1 MITKD
6 KIDSYIEK
14 IPPSSKV
21 LKVTLTLLDA
31 GELTKAAQIAK
42 EDLALS
48 TYLKNL
54 VNKPIYGF
62 KNQVDDISQI
72 FGILG
77 IAKSQQAVYNYMMSL
92 LSPKDWSL
100 FALNQ
105 TSFHNLQDILSIN
118 WQKILHHLQIT
129 DKEIQSAI
137 TLLPASIIVAE
148 ALFKDKKDDVALLR
162 TASDIDLNTI
172 LLRLCQVD
180 LFDICEM
187 IAKKWGM
194 NESIALLVHA
204 ASGMKPINSNDKMNL
219 LGRWMHLLLFHTLS
233 QPQFINAELNDFID
247 FHIEYVDAIYEDFA
261 QVMEIQ

>member
-6 KIDSYIEK
+6 KIDSFIEK

-21 LKVTLTLLDA
+21 LKVTLSLLDS
-31 GELTKAAQIAK
+31 GELVKAAQIAK
-42 EDLALS
+42 QDLALS
-48 TYLKNL
+48 AYLKDL

-62 KNQVDDISQI
+62 KNQVDDVSQI

-77 IAKSQQAVYNYMMSL
+77 VAKSQQAVYNYMMTL
-92 LSPKDWSL
+92 LSPKNWSF

-105 TSFHNLQDILSIN
+105 VAFHNLQDILSIH

-148 ALFKDKKDDVALLR
+148 ALFNEKKENVALLR
-162 TASDIDLNTI
+162 SASDIDLNTI

-180 LFDICEM
+180 LFDICKM
-187 IAKKWGM
+187 IANKWDM
-194 NESIALLVHA
+194 HENIALIVLA
-204 ASGMKPINSNDKMNL
+204 ASGIKPAQDETINT
-219 LGRWMHLLLFHTLS
+219 LGKWMHLLLFHTLS
-233 QPQFINAELNDFID
+233 QPQFITAQLNDFIE
-247 FHIEYVDAIYEDFA
+247 FHIEYVDSIYDDFA
-261 QVMEIQ
+261 KVMEIQ

>member
-1 MITKD
+1 LITKD

-21 LKVTLTLLDA
+21 LKVTLTLLDS
-31 GELTKAAQIAK
+31 GELVKAAQIAK
-42 EDLALS
+42 QDLALS
-48 TYLKNL
+48 AYLKNL

-62 KNQVDDISQI
+62 KNQVNDVSQI

-77 IAKSQQAVYNYMMSL
+77 VAKSQQAVYNYMMSL
-92 LSPKDWSL
+92 LSPKSWSL

-105 TSFHNLQDILSIN
+105 ISFHNLQDVLSIN
-118 WQKILHHLQIT
+118 WQKILQHLQIT

-148 ALFKDKKDDVALLR
+148 ALFNEKKEDVALLR
-162 TASDIDLNTI
+162 SASDIDLNTI

-187 IAKKWGM
+187 IAKKWEM
-194 NESIALLVHA
+194 NKNIALIIQA
-204 ASGMKPINSNDKMNL
+204 ASGMKPADNENINL
-219 LGRWMHLLLFHTLS
+219 LGKWMHLLLFHTLS
-233 QPQFINAELNDFID
+233 QPQFITAELNDFIN
-247 FHIEYVDAIYEDFA
+247 FHIEYVDTIYEDFA
-261 QVMEIQ
+261 KVMEIQ